1 MHKDGAL
8 RVRTCRPLLMTGPP
22 LYTMLPL
29 DWACSGRLLFTLAG
43 APTRWRLCT
52 RHTQPLSPP
61 SREASGSVLCLRHLC
76 AQWTGLAQATL
87 HIFYFWTSSCAT
99 VCQHASEVQ

>member
-1 MHKDGAL
+1 
-8 RVRTCRPLLMTGPP
+8 MTGPP

-52 RHTQPLSPP
+52 RDTQPLPHA
-61 SREASGSVLCLRHLC
+61 SRKACGPVLCLRHLC
-76 AQWTGLAQATL
+76 AWWTGLPQATYL
-87 HIFYFWTSSCAT
+87 LLSDQQLCEGLPA
-99 VCQHASEVQ
+99 CE